1 MKKRTLIAEELDAA
15 GIKVQYDEHV
25 KRILSSRQVLARI
38 LQGAVSEYAGCCA
51 EEITAGNSDNF
62 FVLLIQKSLE
72 WLDVQKRL
80 F

>member
-1 MKKRTLIAEELDAA
+1 MRKRTLIAEELDAA

-51 EEITAGNSDNF
+51 EEITEWIEPE
-62 FVLLIQKSLE
+62 LKSPGC
-72 WLDVQKRL
+72 R
-80 F
+80 